1 MSFIAQTSSANEWKI
16 IVNAISV
23 LVEEASFEATPEG
36 IQFRGMDPSHVA
48 MIDLNWPN
56 ASFEKYECEKPFK
69 LTVRVEELSK
79 LIKRA
84 ASKNRIT
91 ISSIDNEY
99 LNIKLENGYK
109 REFKIRLIESSYTP
123 SPVPKLALNSK
134 FVAKISNKINYE
146 ADTSILGL
154 SSAGCY
160 MTRPVSLA
168 NPSTAIDIRVGA
180 SVRSTSTI
188 KFLYRLSGGEETRR
202 LADIPW
208 TYFNTDGSPDTSIT
222 PSVGDTVLDDDFKEY
237 KFSASSLPEFT
248 SFQIKCVMNGLVSSY
263 PPRLKDLRAIALAV

>member
-1 MSFIAQTSSANEWKI
+1 MSFVAKTKSPAEWKLI
-16 IVNAISV
+16 MNVVSTI
-23 LVEEASFEATPEG
+23 VEEPSFEANAEG

-91 ISSIDNEY
+91 ISATDNEY

-123 SPVPKLALNSK
+123 SPVPKLSLNSK
-134 FVAKISNKINYE
+134 FVISKTAFVDALNDVDAIADHITIETNQDNVKFVGIGDSGQASIILEKNDNEILEINSEENNKATYSLQYLLNIVKAIGATTDTINAEY
-146 ADTSILGL
+146 SNGMPFKLQCKLG
-154 SSAGCY
+154 
-160 MTRPVSLA
+160 
-168 NPSTAIDIRVGA
+168 D
-180 SVRSTSTI
+180 
-188 KFLYRLSGGEETRR
+188 SGGFMNFY
-202 LADIPW
+202 LAPR
-208 TYFNTDGSPDTSIT
+208 
-222 PSVGDTVLDDDFKEY
+222 VDD
-237 KFSASSLPEFT
+237 
-248 SFQIKCVMNGLVSSY
+248 
-263 PPRLKDLRAIALAV
+263 R

>member
-134 FVAKISNKINYE
+134 FVISKTAFVDALNDVDAIADHITIETNQDNVKFVGIGDSGQASIILEKNDNEILEINSEENNKATYSLQYLLNIVKAIGATTDTINAEY
-146 ADTSILGL
+146 SNGMPFKLQCKLG
-154 SSAGCY
+154 
-160 MTRPVSLA
+160 
-168 NPSTAIDIRVGA
+168 D
-180 SVRSTSTI
+180 
-188 KFLYRLSGGEETRR
+188 SGGFMNFY
-202 LADIPW
+202 LAPR
-208 TYFNTDGSPDTSIT
+208 
-222 PSVGDTVLDDDFKEY
+222 VDD
-237 KFSASSLPEFT
+237 
-248 SFQIKCVMNGLVSSY
+248 
-263 PPRLKDLRAIALAV
+263 R